1 MLRRS
6 KTGNPTVLCMG
17 KGKPPKRTSPRSST
31 PGPEISC
38 RVTQNFGADLHEAKK
53 VNRRDESEN
62 LPPMKLVTTLHMNS
76 SFEPKGWI
84 HLRSGAL
91 VVVGG
96 ALNLPKCPAKTQQ
109 TRTVP
114 CAR

>member
-17 KGKPPKRTSPRSST
+17 KGKPPKRTSARGST

-62 LPPMKLVTTLHMNS
+62 LPPMKLVTTLNMNS